1 MDINAVLKT
10 AKTTVTVLGAVVTL
24 AKTAA
29 ELLEDVAQAL
39 EVNA

>member
-10 AKTTVTVLGAVVTL
+10 AKTTVTVLGAVVAL

-29 ELLEDVAQAL
+29 ELLEDVVQTL